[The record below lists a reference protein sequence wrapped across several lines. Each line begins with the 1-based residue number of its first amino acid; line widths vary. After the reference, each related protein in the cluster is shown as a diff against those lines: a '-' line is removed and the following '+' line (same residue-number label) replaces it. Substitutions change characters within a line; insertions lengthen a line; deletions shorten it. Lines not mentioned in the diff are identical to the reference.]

1 MKTTYTW
8 RTRVGFGRRCQER
21 RTVLRCV
28 GAMLCLVMSSFL
40 VAGCSP
46 SHTETCGAQC
56 QQCKELI
63 GTVCNKALDC
73 LIANNTISASKR
85 QAEYDGCMSSNLED
99 VPCSKAVAVG
109 SSYNTCL
116 TDIKAT
122 ACATFVTSSS
132 GNVTLSLPST
142 CTGVIKIPQSSQFA
156 ADGAGLSA
164 AVERIE

>member
-1 MKTTYTW
+1 
-8 RTRVGFGRRCQER
+8 
-21 RTVLRCV
+21 
-28 GAMLCLVMSSFL
+28 
-40 VAGCSP
+40 
-46 SHTETCGAQC
+46 
-56 QQCKELI
+56 
-63 GTVCNKALDC
+63 
-73 LIANNTISASKR
+73 
-85 QAEYDGCMSSNLED
+85 MSSNLED